1 MRFALIGNPGVG
13 KSTIFNQLTGLGVEV
28 NRYPGSAVALEQ
40 GNVCY
45 KNEKFE
51 ITDLPGIYSLDGSSD
66 EEALVR
72 TFIEERGAACLIAVL
87 DATRLE
93 RNLYLLLQVAEY
105 RMPMIAVVNKID
117 EAERS
122 GLAIDTGRLSELLG
136 IDVIAVAARQG
147 RNINRIVPAA
157 LNAARPPGILTPY
170 DHHIEAAL
178 TSLEKTLS
186 TPRHRNL
193 LALQGVSKDPVL
205 RDSAESISREIEQRH
220 RMSVHQIIAT
230 NRHNFS
236 RNLAAEVVAIGER
249 KAPFDLDSL
258 LTRTIPGIP
267 ILCAILV
274 FILLA
279 VFVIGSWL
287 EGIIVPAFTTYVI
300 APFLALGLPPL
311 ITQVGLSLLVALQA
325 GFGIAFPFVLTF
337 YLAFSFLEDTGYM
350 TRAAF
355 LADRAMHRLGLHGEA
370 LIPMVIGLGC
380 TVPAIMSIR
389 ILKTRREK
397 TIAAFLIT
405 MIPCSARTVVIA
417 GIVAAFVGLF
427 WAFSIYLIIFVLI
440 IVTALFLSRITPG
453 EQFGMIVEMTPL
465 RRPQPALVLTKA
477 WMRVKEFLF
486 IAMPVL
492 IVTSVVLGLLQYSG
506 ILDALQDIFAPLIM
520 SLLGLPPYASTAL
533 LFGIFRKELA
543 FETLAVLGGTA
554 DLGSIMSPVQLYTFA
569 VVSVLFIPCI
579 STIAV
584 LYRNLGVRIT
594 VLASVYSV
602 GLGIFI
608 GALINLL
615 MK

>member
-1 MRFALIGNPGVG
+1 M
-13 KSTIFNQLTGLGVEV
+13 
-28 NRYPGSAVALEQ
+28 
-40 GNVCY
+40 
-45 KNEKFE
+45 
-51 ITDLPGIYSLDGSSD
+51 
-66 EEALVR
+66 
-72 TFIEERGAACLIAVL
+72 
-87 DATRLE
+87 
-93 RNLYLLLQVAEY
+93 
-105 RMPMIAVVNKID
+105 
-117 EAERS
+117 
-122 GLAIDTGRLSELLG
+122 LG
-136 IDVIAVAARQG
+136 IEVIPVAAQQG
-147 RNINRIVPAA
+147 KDIDRIVPAA
-157 LNAARPPGILTPY
+157 LVSARTPGVLTPY

-193 LALQGVSKDPVL
+193 LALQGVSVDPLL
-205 RDSAESISREIEQRH
+205 RDSAESIAREIEQRH

-236 RNLAAEVVAIGER
+236 RHLAAEVVAIGER
-249 KAPFDLDSL
+249 TAPLDLDSL

-274 FILLA
+274 FVLLA
-279 VFVIGSWL
+279 VFVIGTWL
-287 EGIIVPAFTTYVI
+287 ERIIVPAFTAYVI
-300 APFLALGLPPL
+300 APFTALGLPPL
-311 ITQVGLSLLVALQA
+311 PAQIGVSLLVALQA
-325 GFGIAFPFVLTF
+325 GFGIAFPFVFIF
-337 YLAFSFLEDTGYM
+337 YLALSSLEDTGYL

-370 LIPMVIGLGC
+370 IIPMVIGFGC

-417 GIVAAFVGLF
+417 GIVAAFVGLL

-440 IVTALFLSRITPG
+440 IVSAILLSRITPG

-465 RRPQPALVLTKA
+465 RRPQPALVLTKS
-477 WMRVKEFLF
+477 WLRIKEFLF

-492 IVTSVVLGLLQYSG
+492 IVTSVALGLLQYSG
-506 ILDALQDIFAPLIM
+506 IIDVLQGMVAPLTM

-543 FETLAVLGGTA
+543 FETLAVLSGTA
-554 DLGSIMSPVQLYTFA
+554 DLGSVMSAVQLYTFA
-569 VVSVLFIPCI
+569 VISVLFVPCV

-584 LYRNLGVRIT
+584 LYRNVGARIT

-602 GLGIFI
+602 SLGIFI

>member
-28 NRYPGSAVALEQ
+28 NRYPGSVVALET

-51 ITDLPGIYSLDGSSD
+51 IVDLPGIYSLDGSSD
-66 EEALVR
+66 EETLVR
-72 TFIEERGAACLIAVL
+72 QFLDERKAGALIAVL

-122 GLAIDTGRLSELLG
+122 GLTIDTRRLSELLG
-136 IDVIAVAARQG
+136 MEVIAVAARQG
-147 RNINRIVPAA
+147 RNIDRIVPVA
-157 LNAARPPGILTPY
+157 LVSARPPGVLTPY

-193 LALQGVSKDPVL
+193 LALQGVSEDPML
-205 RDSAESISREIEQRH
+205 RDSAGSIAREIEQRH

-236 RNLAAEVVAIGER
+236 RHLAAEAVAIGER
-249 KAPFDLDSL
+249 KRPFDLDRL
-258 LTRTIPGIP
+258 LTRTMPGIP
-267 ILCAILV
+267 ILFAILV
-274 FILLA
+274 FILLS

-287 EGIIVPAFTTYVI
+287 EGIIVAGFAAHVI
-300 APFLALGLPPL
+300 APFTALGLPPL
-311 ITQVGLSLLVALQA
+311 PAQIGLSLLVALQA
-325 GFGIAFPFVLTF
+325 GFGIAFPFVFIF
-337 YLAFSFLEDTGYM
+337 YLALSFLEDTGYM

-370 LIPMVIGLGC
+370 IIPMVIGFGC

-417 GIVAAFVGLF
+417 GIVAAFVGIL

-440 IVTALFLSRITPG
+440 IVSAIFLSRITPG

-477 WMRVKEFLF
+477 WIRIKEFLF

-492 IVTSVVLGLLQYSG
+492 IVTSIALGLLQYSG
-506 ILDALQDIFAPLIM
+506 IIDALQGMVAPLTM

-543 FETLAVLGGTA
+543 FETLAVLSGTA
-554 DLGSIMSPVQLYTFA
+554 DLGSVMSAVQLYTFA
-569 VVSVLFIPCI
+569 VISVLFVPCV

-584 LYRNLGVRIT
+584 LYRTLGARIT

-602 GLGIFI
+602 SLGIFI